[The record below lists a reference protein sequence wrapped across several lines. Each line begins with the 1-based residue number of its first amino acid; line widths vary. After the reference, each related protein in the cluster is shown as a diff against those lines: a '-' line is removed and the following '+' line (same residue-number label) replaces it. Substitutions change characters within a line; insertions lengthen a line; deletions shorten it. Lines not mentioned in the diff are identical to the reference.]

1 MKTLAN
7 GIAYAVGAVVCVLLI
22 ATCVIV
28 FAEVV
33 SRYLSI
39 GSLAWSDEAARFLF
53 VWTALLGAA
62 LGVKDG
68 SHFAIHFVSDIMP
81 APMRAAL
88 VVFGAIGTSLVY
100 GVMVWQ
106 GARLVVQNGEQ
117 LSPALDMSMSVPY
130 LVVPVSG
137 ALMLFFTWV
146 NVIEQWQR
154 PGRQPPLLDPS
165 SLPNIVE

>member
-1 MKTLAN
+1 MKILSHWI
-7 GIAYAVGAVVCVLLI
+7 GIVVGAIVCVLLV

-53 VWTALLGAA
+53 IWTALLGAA

-68 SHFAIHFVSDIMP
+68 SHFAIHFVADLVP
-81 APMRAAL
+81 VPMRGGL
-88 VVFGAIGTSLVY
+88 VVFGAVGTSLVY
-100 GVMVWQ
+100 GVMIWQ
-106 GARLVVQNGEQ
+106 GARLAVQNSDQ
-117 LSPALDMSMSVPY
+117 LSPALDVSMSIPY

-146 NVIEQWQR
+146 NVIDQWKQ
-154 PGRQPPLLDPS
+154 PGRQPPLLDQS
-165 SLPNIVE
+165 SLPNVVE